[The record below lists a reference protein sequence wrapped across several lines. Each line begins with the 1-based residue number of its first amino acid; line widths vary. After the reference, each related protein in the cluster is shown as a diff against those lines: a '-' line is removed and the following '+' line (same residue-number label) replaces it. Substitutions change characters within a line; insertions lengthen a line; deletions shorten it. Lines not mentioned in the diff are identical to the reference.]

1 MKTSALIVCVL
12 FGVVS
17 LATAA
22 DSAKSTKS
30 PNTINGSQ
38 RVGAP
43 QTVVFNR
50 ALESTSFSFGELDTS
65 VPAFTYTNIDNPLN
79 FTCPYTTCTVT
90 AEVHAQFGGNTTTDD
105 SSAIC
110 GLVDGNFMSPPGNGG
125 GCPYTGL
132 VRSDGGYS
140 ENSFT
145 FVQSGVKKGNH
156 TLQGQ
161 VFCNEDTILANYSIV
176 YRLYKP

>member
-1 MKTSALIVCVL
+1 MLAVSMLC
-12 FGVVS
+12 GVVS
-17 LATAA
+17 LASRA
-22 DSAKSTKS
+22 DSRKSSKS
-30 PNTINGSQ
+30 PNTSSSQ
-38 RVGAP
+38 RVGSP

-50 ALESTSFSFGELDTS
+50 QLRSTSFSFGEIDIS
-65 VPAFTYTNIDNPLN
+65 VPAFTYTPIDNVLN

-90 AEVHAQFGGNTTTDD
+90 AEVHAQFSGNTTTDD

-110 GLVDGNFMSPPGNGG
+110 GVLDGNFMSPPGGG
-125 GCPYTGL
+125 NGCPYTGL
-132 VRSDGGYS
+132 VCSDGGFS

-161 VFCNEDTILANYSIV
+161 VFCNENTILVNYSIV
-176 YRLYKP
+176 YRLYQP